1 MKWKYQLRGLGFG
14 IIISALIMGIFN
26 HSKEMTD
33 EEIKQKAR
41 ELGMTETV
49 ALGDLVT
56 PESTIEIV
64 VKEPDSSSESF
75 SVVDNK
81 EVSVEST
88 IEESESMPE
97 SEEYVPESSEEGSI
111 ETSEG
116 AEPESTEESVETS
129 TEDMPESS
137 EAESSEVESSEI
149 ETQEPES
156 TQSIE
161 ESKEPETSV
170 AESSEE
176 LPKDGVA
183 TITISSGDSST
194 SVCKKLKKAGL
205 IEDEKAY
212 DDFLGQNKYD
222 RHIMKGT
229 YEIPFGASDE
239 EIAQIITK
247 KQ

>member
-41 ELGMTETV
+41 ELGMSETV

-75 SVVDNK
+75 
-81 EVSVEST
+81 
-88 IEESESMPE
+88 
-97 SEEYVPESSEEGSI
+97 SEEGSI